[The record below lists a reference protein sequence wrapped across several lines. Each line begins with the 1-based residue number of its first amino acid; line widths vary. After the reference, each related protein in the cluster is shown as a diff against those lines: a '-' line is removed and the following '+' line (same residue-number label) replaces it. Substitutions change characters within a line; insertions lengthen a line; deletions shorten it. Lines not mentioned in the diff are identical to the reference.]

1 MYYSDAGYT
10 KVYTKED
17 VGYKKVHLYTA
28 MNKKGFRLPTEAEW
42 EWAAKGGAN
51 VKWAGTNDEDTL
63 GNYAW
68 YYKNSNHKTHQVKL
82 KLPNGYGLY
91 DMSGN
96 VEEWCWD
103 MHDKL
108 PDPLPA
114 DYAGAAF
121 SIGERVCRGGEWLSR
136 AENVISRVSRHFD
149 RPYNPYVY
157 VYGTLGLRVVS
168 RP

>member
-1 MYYSDAGYT
+1 
-10 KVYTKED
+10 
-17 VGYKKVHLYTA
+17 
-28 MNKKGFRLPTEAEW
+28 
-42 EWAAKGGAN
+42 
-51 VKWAGTNDEDTL
+51 
-63 GNYAW
+63 
-68 YYKNSNHKTHQVKL
+68 
-82 KLPNGYGLY
+82 
-91 DMSGN
+91 MSGN

-108 PDPLPA
+108 HDPLPA